1 MVVMQPAQRVPMDV
15 ERYMQRARAGR
26 CFICAML
33 AREPRYRHHLLYEDE
48 HTVAFLNRYP
58 TLLGYSLVA
67 PRRHVESWVR
77 DLTEAEFLAFQA
89 VVRTVAVALETVL
102 PTERMYSLSLGS
114 RQGNAHLHWH
124 LAPLPAGVPYE
135 QQQYH
140 ALMTEHGVLNVTDQQ
155 QAELAA
161 QVRRALDA

>member
-1 MVVMQPAQRVPMDV
+1 MQAAARIPMDV
-15 ERYMQRARAGR
+15 GRYAQQVRAGP

-33 AREPRYRHHLLYEDE
+33 AGEPRYRHHLLYADD

-67 PRRHVESWVR
+67 PRRHLESWVR
-77 DLTEAEFLAFQA
+77 DLTEAEFLAFQT
-89 VVRTVAVALETVL
+89 VVRKVALALEAVL

-124 LAPLPAGVPYE
+124 LAPLPPGVPYE
-135 QQQYH
+135 RQQYH
-140 ALMTEHGVLNVTDQQ
+140 ALMTEHGVLEVTEQQ
-155 QAELAA
+155 QAELA
-161 QVRRALDA
+161 VRIRRALGD

>member
-1 MVVMQPAQRVPMDV
+1 MKAGPRVPMDV
-15 ERYMQRARAGR
+15 EKYVRAARTGP
-26 CFICAML
+26 CFICSML
-33 AREPRYRHHLLYEDE
+33 VGDPRYRHHLLYEDE

-58 TLLGYSLVA
+58 TLPGYSLVA
-67 PRRHVESWVR
+67 PRRHIESWVR
-77 DLTEAEFLAFQA
+77 DLTEAEFVAFQA
-89 VVRTVAVALETVL
+89 VVRTIAVALEAVL

-124 LAPLPAGVPYE
+124 LAPLPADVPYE

-140 ALMTEHGVLNVTDQQ
+140 ALMAEHGVLDVTDQQ

-161 QVRRALDA
+161 RIRRALGE

>member
-1 MVVMQPAQRVPMDV
+1 MQPGQRVPMDV
-15 ERYMQRARAGR
+15 ERYARRSRAGG

-33 AREPRYRHHLLYEDE
+33 AGDPRFRHHLLYEDE

-77 DLTEAEFLAFQA
+77 DLTEAEFVAFQT
-89 VVRTVAVALETVL
+89 VVRTVAVALEAVL

-114 RQGNAHLHWH
+114 QEGNAHLHWH
-124 LAPLPAGVPYE
+124 LAPLPPGVPYE

-140 ALMTEHGVLNVTDQQ
+140 ALMIEHGVLDVTDQQ
-155 QAELAA
+155 QTALA
-161 QVRRALDA
+161 VRIRHALGD

>member
-1 MVVMQPAQRVPMDV
+1 MQPGPRVPMDL
-15 ERYMQRARAGR
+15 ERYARRVRAGP

-33 AREPRYRHHLLYEDE
+33 AGDARYRHHLLYRDE
-48 HTVAFLNRYP
+48 HTVAFLSRYP

-67 PRRHVESWVR
+67 PRRHIGSWVC
-77 DLTEAEFLAFQA
+77 DLTEAEFLAFQS
-89 VVRTVAVALETVL
+89 VVRSVAEALQAVL

-124 LAPLPAGVPYE
+124 LAPLPPRVPYE

-140 ALMTEHGVLNVTDQQ
+140 ALMAEHGVLDVADQQ
-155 QAELAA
+155 QAKLAA
-161 QVRRALDA
+161 RIRRELGE